1 MPAFAHTLSNSIGQ
15 AFSELRSNK
24 LRSALSLL
32 GITIGIF
39 CIVAVLTVLDSMQT
53 NIRKEVA
60 TLGSDVLYIG
70 RWPWTDDNGSYKWWE
85 YMNRPSMS
93 LDELRAVQRG
103 VPAVGNAALVLTTS
117 VGELHRGAATIDGAT
132 AHAVTGGFDRLQNIE
147 VEAGRYLS
155 ASEVDGGV
163 ASVVIGRDIYEALFP
178 GNVSALDALLPFGGK
193 RYRVVGVLKKVGS
206 NAAGFDFDNA
216 LIYPYL
222 SANLDLRSL
231 NYDPL
236 LIVRAR
242 PGASVPNMEAEVE
255 GALRKVRKLSPGAP
269 NNFAVNQLSQISEKL
284 DSLFV
289 VINGIGWLI
298 GGFSLLVGLF
308 GIANIMFVTVQER
321 TRFIGLKKAIGAKS
335 REILTEF
342 LTEAVVLCLI
352 GGAVGLVL
360 VWILAFIMSKAAD
373 FPVSLSLKNVL
384 IGTGVSTVVGLVA
397 GFVPAR
403 RAARLNPVVAI
414 RSQ

>member
-1 MPAFAHTLSNSIGQ
+1 MPAFAHILSNSIGQ
-15 AFSELRSNK
+15 AFSEIRSNK

-70 RWPWTDDNGSYKWWE
+70 RWPWTDDAGTYKWWE
-85 YMNRPSMS
+85 YMNRPSMT
-93 LDELRAVQRG
+93 LDELRTVQEG
-103 VPAVGNAALVLTTS
+103 VPAVGSAALVLNT
-117 VGELHRGAATIDGAT
+117 GIPQLHRDAQTIEGASAY
-132 AHAVTGGFDRLQNIE
+132 AVTAGFDRLQNIE
-147 VEAGRYLS
+147 VQEGRYLTTG
-155 ASEVDGGV
+155 ELDGGV
-163 ASVVIGRDIYEALFP
+163 AVAVIGRGIYEALFP
-178 GNVSALDALLPFGGK
+178 GNTSALDAVLPFGGR
-193 RYRVVGVLKKVGS
+193 RYRIVGIMKKVGS

-216 LIYPYL
+216 VIYPYL

-242 PGASVPNMEAEVE
+242 EGASVPDMEAEVE
-255 GALRKVRKLSPGAP
+255 GALRKVRKIAPGSPA
-269 NNFAVNQLSQISEKL
+269 NFAINQLSQISEKL
-284 DSLFV
+284 DSMFV

-335 REILTEF
+335 IEILTEF

-352 GGAVGLVL
+352 GGLVGLLL
-360 VWILAFIMSKAAD
+360 VWVLALVMSKAAD
-373 FPVSLSLKNVL
+373 FPVGLSAKNIL
-384 IGTGVSTVVGLVA
+384 IGTGVSTLVGLVA
-397 GFVPAR
+397 GFIPAR

>member
-1 MPAFAHTLSNSIGQ
+1 MPAFAHILSNSIGQ
-15 AFSELRSNK
+15 AFSEIRSNK

-70 RWPWTDDNGSYKWWE
+70 RWPWTDEGGTYKWWE
-85 YMNRPSMS
+85 YMNRPSMT
-93 LDELRAVQRG
+93 LDELRAVQQQ
-103 VPAVGNAALVLTTS
+103 VPAAGSLALVLSTDIP
-117 VGELHRGAATIDGAT
+117 EMQRGNEVAENST
-132 AHAVTGGFDRLQNIE
+132 AYAVTTGFDQLQNIE
-147 VEAGRYLS
+147 VQAGRYLT
-155 ASEVDGGV
+155 AGEIEGGV
-163 ASVVIGRDIYEALFP
+163 ASAVIGRGIYEVLFP
-178 GNVSALDALLPFGGK
+178 GNTNAIDAILPFGGK

-216 LIYPYL
+216 VIYPYL
-222 SANLDLRSL
+222 AASVDLRSL
-231 NYDPL
+231 NNDPM

-242 PGASVPNMEAEVE
+242 EGASLADMELEVA
-255 GALRKVRKLSPGAP
+255 GALRKVRKIAPGAP
-269 NNFAVNQLSQISEKL
+269 NNFSINQLSQISEKL

-308 GIANIMFVTVQER
+308 GIANIMFVTVKER

-335 REILTEF
+335 IEILTEF

-352 GGAVGLVL
+352 GGLIGLLL
-360 VWILAFIMSKAAD
+360 VWVLALLMSKVAD
-373 FPVSLSLKNVL
+373 FPVSLSLKNLFV
-384 IGTGVSTVVGLVA
+384 GVGVSTVVGLVA
-397 GFVPAR
+397 GYIPAR
-403 RAARLNPVVAI
+403 RAAQLNPVVAI
-414 RSQ
+414 RSN